1 MAASIRSVPR
11 RIIEKRTIELRSE
24 TLTFELVRTVGRR
37 AVHIVVTPKG
47 IELRVPYHY
56 STEWAEQDLRENF
69 DWILG
74 EIEKVRIATS
84 ALTLGSTVPFLGD
97 QLLLAP
103 GVRAR
108 PQVVRLGKRLERL
121 VERLVTSS
129 CPGSGLQ
136 PARGCNQGDFGRFFP
151 RTIGGT
157 VFLAVPVSLLAY
169 RHWVQEITRWQN
181 ISRTRLRTSKIILQ
195 SSDGKEQEGSLRA
208 ADSLL

>member
-1 MAASIRSVPR
+1 MAASIRSAPR

-56 STEWAEQDLRENF
+56 STAWAEQDLRENF

-108 PQVVRLGKRLERL
+108 PQVARLGKRL
-121 VERLVTSS
+121 VVS
-129 CPGSGLQ
+129 P
-136 PARGCNQGDFGRFFP
+136 QGAED
-151 RTIGGT
+151 
-157 VFLAVPVSLLAY
+157 LA
-169 RHWVQEITRWQN
+169 
-181 ISRTRLRTSKIILQ
+181 
-195 SSDGKEQEGSLRA
+195 GSLERWFRREA
-208 ADSLL
+208 RVYFEMRLA